1 MNKQL
6 FILDF
11 FYTPTGRVSIEAIV
25 DVRNARV
32 LEKWIVLNSVEIT
45 IDRAID
51 LFLKHIIYVKTGF
64 NVYVDMGDT
73 TPVITTCG
81 GMFFD
86 NIDTLGIDT
95 RKFFPALLK
104 KIWKNIDSVFQM
116 KLMHRYKIDSLDVIV
131 TFDRQSLSSMEYVD
145 EEKSYLKEP
154 KTVKSIRKY
163 VIDYIP
169 EIEDDDGR
177 IYQKQVI
184 EIEFD
189 DGKTLHFLVTGWDFT
204 VDVLESK
211 GRIRMPR
218 AHEVR
223 KLIDNYVDS
232 MDEMEEFWRG

>member
-45 IDRAID
+45 IDRAIN
-51 LFLKHIIYVKTGF
+51 LFLKHINDVRTGF
-64 NVYVDMGDT
+64 NVYVDMGNT
-73 TPVITTCG
+73 TPVIATYS
-81 GMFFD
+81 GMFFN

-104 KIWKNIDSVFQM
+104 SIWKNIDSVFQM
-116 KLMHRYKIDSLDVIV
+116 KLIHRYRIDSLDVIV
-131 TFDRQSLSSMEYVD
+131 VFDKQSMSSIEYVED
-145 EEKSYLKEP
+145 EKSYIKEP

-163 VIDYIP
+163 IIGYIP
-169 EIEDDDGR
+169 EMEDEG
-177 IYQKQVI
+177 IYQKQIV

-189 DGKTLHFLVTGWDFT
+189 DGKTLHFLITGWDFT

-211 GRIRMPR
+211 GRISMPR
-218 AHEVR
+218 THEIK
-223 KLIDNYVDS
+223 KLIDNYIDS
-232 MDEMEEFWRG
+232 IDEMEEFWRG